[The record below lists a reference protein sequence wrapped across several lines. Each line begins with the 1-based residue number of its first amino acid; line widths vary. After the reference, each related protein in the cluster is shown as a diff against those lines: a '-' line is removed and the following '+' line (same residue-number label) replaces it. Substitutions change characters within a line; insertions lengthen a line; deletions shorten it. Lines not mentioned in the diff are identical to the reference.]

1 MIILVMG
8 VSGSGKTTIGKALA
22 ADLGWKFYDADDY
35 HSAQAVVKM
44 RNRVPLTD
52 LDRAPWLERLH
63 KAISSWLKAGED
75 AVLACSALKA
85 SYRTQLY
92 SEGDPVKIAFL
103 HISHELAAE
112 RVNRRSQSH
121 SHFAPVELLES
132 QFATLE
138 EPDAGHAFV
147 VNMDEA
153 GSVQQTVSLIEAG
166 LGLVPSKTDR
176 TQSG

>member
-52 LDRAPWLERLH
+52 EDRAPWLERLH

-85 SYRTQLY
+85 NYRTQLY

-112 RVNRRSQSH
+112 RVNRRSASH
-121 SHFAPVELLES
+121 SHFAPVELLDS

-138 EPDAGHAFV
+138 EPDAERAFIV
-147 VNMDEA
+147 DVDKAE
-153 GSVQQTVSLIEAG
+153 SVQQVVHLIEVG
-166 LGLVPSKTDR
+166 LGLASAKPDGS
-176 TQSG
+176 QPG